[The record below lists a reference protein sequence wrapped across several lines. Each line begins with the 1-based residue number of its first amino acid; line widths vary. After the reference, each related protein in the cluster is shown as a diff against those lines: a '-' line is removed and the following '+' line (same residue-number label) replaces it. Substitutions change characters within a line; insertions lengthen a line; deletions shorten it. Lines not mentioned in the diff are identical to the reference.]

1 MHRKN
6 RPAQFLVAGTVLF
19 FAPLGL
25 SSATTESLVPRYEV
39 LAKSGDPI
47 SPGADIFFKRFT
59 QSSLMADA
67 RVAACEVALQGAGV
81 TPDNQFGI
89 WQSENGHIQVR
100 SGEWACWDQGTAT
113 PLYFRKFDSLRITP
127 TGDVQFLVTLSPENT
142 TATLKKAFFPS
153 WFSHEPLLT
162 GDWVSWNVRSLLCPS
177 AMPQEVT
184 CTAISGF
191 SARINESNFVVAATF
206 SGPGLDDSNNEAIVT
221 PSSISVRK
229 GDATYGTGGSCIISS
244 LSTAFQN
251 SAPGYVFRAPV
262 TPSGTD
268 GIWQTGSANYSTPYA
283 YKRVQVGD
291 TFTQENADYKILGV
305 RDPACALYHDTSLV
319 AVVENLST
327 NSSFEAVLNASTF
340 YYGDELRLVK
350 KQGDPAPVSEPNTV
364 FASFD
369 SPMPGQY
376 SFPSGTLPVTFLA
389 KLSGPSI
396 TTENDFGVFVVGEDG
411 ECRTLL
417 REGDS
422 ISLSKNDT
430 RVVQSFVYT
439 PWSVN
444 LLGAVSLGVDFTDGS
459 SALLIAD
466 FVPAP
471 TPGTTPD
478 PDTIET
484 QSATPPVVKF
494 KGAKPDGT
502 PRKITRKN
510 VIVIRGTASSEDALR
525 QIEWKL
531 GAKDRIHR
539 IEGQGQWQ
547 LRIPLQAGTNIV
559 FVRAITETGAASD
572 WRRMVII
579 RR

>member
-1 MHRKN
+1 M
-6 RPAQFLVAGTVLF
+6 AGAVLF
-19 FAPLGL
+19 FAHLGL
-25 SSATTESLVPRYEV
+25 SLASESLVPQYEV
-39 LAKSGDPI
+39 IAKSGDPV
-47 SPGADIFFKRFT
+47 SPGSDLLFKRFT
-59 QSSLMADA
+59 QSSLEADA
-67 RVAACEVALQGAGV
+67 RVVACEVTLQGAGV

-89 WQSENGHIQVR
+89 WQSENGHVQVR
-100 SGEWACWDQGTAT
+100 SGDRACTDASTNT
-113 PLYFRKFDSLRITP
+113 DLYFRKFDSLRITP
-127 TGDVQFLVTLSPENT
+127 AGDVQFLATLSPENT
-142 TATLKKAFFPS
+142 TAILKKAFFPS
-153 WFSHEPLLT
+153 WFSREPLLT
-162 GDWVSWNVRSLLCPS
+162 GDWLSWNVRDLLCPS
-177 AMPQEVT
+177 AMRWEVT

-191 SARINESNFVVAATF
+191 SARITESDFVVAATF

-221 PSSISVRK
+221 YNSISVRK

-340 YYGDELRLVK
+340 YYGDELRLIK

-369 SPMPGQY
+369 SPMPGPF
-376 SFPSGTLPVTFLA
+376 SHSSDTLPVTFLA

-396 TTENDFGVFVVGEDG
+396 TTANDTGVFVVGEDG

-417 REGDS
+417 RAGDS

-430 RVVQSFVYT
+430 RIVQSFIYT

-471 TPGTTPD
+471 GTTPD
-478 PDTIET
+478 PDTLET
-484 QSATPPVVKF
+484 QSSTPVVKF
-494 KGAKPDGT
+494 KGTKPDGT
-502 PRKITRKN
+502 PRKITTKN
-510 VIVIRGTASSEDALR
+510 MIVIRGTASSKDLLR

-531 GAKDRIHR
+531 GTKGRIHR
-539 IEGQGQWQ
+539 IAGQGHWQ
-547 LRIPLQAGTNIV
+547 LRIPLEAGTNIV
-559 FVRAITETGAASD
+559 FVRAVTETGAASD
-572 WRRMVII
+572 WQRMVII